1 MCKKK
6 FFLIGLQVAVLAG
19 FVMMALGS
27 GSNAA
32 VVKGSQPKRMDR
44 GACGHADYVLMGQH
58 PSKDACSQACR
69 NAGFADFCMTGD
81 NCFCK

>member
-32 VVKGSQPKRMDR
+32 VVKSTNPKRMDR
-44 GACGHADYVLMGQH
+44 GACGHADYVLMGSILRKTLVLRLAEM
-58 PSKDACSQACR
+58 PALPISV
-69 NAGFADFCMTGD
+69 
-81 NCFCK
+81 